1 MKQVVR
7 SVQILS
13 VGKVMG
19 LVYGGIGV
27 VVGCII
33 ALFSLFGGLAQ
44 LASERPGL
52 GLFGMFLGVGAIILC
67 PIFYGIL
74 GFLMGLLMS
83 FLYNLAAR
91 VTGGVEIE
99 LG

>member
-7 SVQILS
+7 SVEIVS
-13 VGKVMG
+13 VGKAMG
-19 LVYGGIGV
+19 VIYAGIGF
-27 VVGCII
+27 VVGCIF
-33 ALFSLFGGLAQ
+33 ALVSMFGGLAH
-44 LASERPGL
+44 LASDRPGM
-52 GLFGMFLGVGAIILC
+52 GVIGMFLGVGAVLFFPIL
-67 PIFYGIL
+67 YGIL